1 MQPESGKAR
10 AELEAGEGELV
21 DENGRE
27 TASAT
32 CRVLVME
39 DRNADQRQREQ
50 DEVDRNTKMN
60 TGAAAKPLALVAA
73 AAGEEIEVIGSG
85 ERRARHERTRAL
97 PQGAR
102 THVRSATQEIPQHGV
117 LRDNRRKGAAPSG
130 FQSDI
135 AACGC
140 QRGPAWRKRCLI
152 GITFKSSGRIRPA
165 CV

>member
-1 MQPESGKAR
+1 MLHVQSESGKAR

-27 TASAT
+27 TGERDLQS
-32 CRVLVME
+32 LVME

-73 AAGEEIEVIGSG
+73 AAGEEIEGDGSG

-102 THVRSATQEIPQHGV
+102 TACPVSYAGNSAAWS
-117 LRDNRRKGAAPSG
+117 AAR
-130 FQSDI
+130 Q
-135 AACGC
+135 
-140 QRGPAWRKRCLI
+140 
-152 GITFKSSGRIRPA
+152 
-165 CV
+165 